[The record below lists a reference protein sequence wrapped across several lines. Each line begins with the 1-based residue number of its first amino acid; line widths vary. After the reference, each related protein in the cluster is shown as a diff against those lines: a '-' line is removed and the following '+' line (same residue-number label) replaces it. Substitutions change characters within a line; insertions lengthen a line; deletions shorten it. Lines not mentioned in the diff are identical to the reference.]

1 MAMIISLQQSVNIIL
16 HKVKM
21 RSFLTA
27 LYIAKILT
35 FFQLHEHEQ
44 GIVSV
49 QLKSYHC

>member
-21 RSFLTA
+21 RPFLTA
-27 LYIAKILT
+27 LYIAKVLT

-49 QLKSYHC
+49 QLKSYHW

>member
-21 RSFLTA
+21 RLFLTA
-27 LYIAKILT
+27 LYIAKVLT

>member
-21 RSFLTA
+21 RPFFTA
-27 LYIAKILT
+27 LYIAKVLT

>member
-21 RSFLTA
+21 QPFLTA
-27 LYIAKILT
+27 LYIAKVLT

>member
-21 RSFLTA
+21 RPFLTA
-27 LYIAKILT
+27 FYIAKVLT

>member
-21 RSFLTA
+21 RPFLTA
-27 LYIAKILT
+27 LYIAKVLT

>member
-21 RSFLTA
+21 RPFLTA
-27 LYIAKILT
+27 LYIAKVLT
-35 FFQLHEHEQ
+35 FFQLHEQ

-49 QLKSYHC
+49 QLNSYHC

>member
-21 RSFLTA
+21 RPFLTA

>member
-21 RSFLTA
+21 RPFLTA
-27 LYIAKILT
+27 LYIAKVLT
-35 FFQLHEHEQ
+35 FFQRHEHEQ

>member
-21 RSFLTA
+21 RPFLTV
-27 LYIAKILT
+27 LYIAKVLT

-44 GIVSV
+44 GIVYV
-49 QLKSYHC
+49 QLNSYRC

>member
-27 LYIAKILT
+27 LYIAKVLT

-49 QLKSYHC
+49 QLNSDHC

>member
-21 RSFLTA
+21 LPFLTA
-27 LYIAKILT
+27 LYIAKVLT

-49 QLKSYHC
+49 QLNSYHC

>member
-21 RSFLTA
+21 RPFLTA
-27 LYIAKILT
+27 LYIAKVLT

-44 GIVSV
+44 GIVYV
-49 QLKSYHC
+49 QLNSYHC